1 MGIYLGLGS
10 NVGDREAQMRQ
21 VLRSLQQRDIRP
33 LRTASLYST
42 EPRDFEEQPWFLTT
56 VVEVHTALDPS
67 ALLHHCLAIEE
78 EAGRVRAIPKGP
90 RVIDIDILLYND
102 LELAVSGLKVPHPR
116 FRERRFVLVPL
127 VELAPGQVD
136 PVSGL
141 TMLQLL
147 EACPDTGTVQRVG
160 NPLL

>member
-1 MGIYLGLGS
+1 
-10 NVGDREAQMRQ
+10 MRQ
-21 VLRSLQQRDIRP
+21 VLQSLQQRDIRP

-42 EPRDFEEQPWFLTT
+42 EPRDFEEQPWFLNT
-56 VVEVHTALDPS
+56 VVEVQTALDPS
-67 ALLHHCLAIEE
+67 ALLHQCLKIEE

-102 LELAVSGLKVPHPR
+102 RELAVAGLKVPHPR

-127 VELAPGQVD
+127 VELASGQVD

-147 EACPDTGTVQRVG
+147 DAC
-160 NPLL
+160 

>member
-10 NVGDREAQMRQ
+10 NVGERETQMRR
-21 VLRSLQQRDIRP
+21 VLESLQYRHVTP

-42 EPRDFEEQPWFLTT
+42 EPRDFEEQPWFLNT
-56 VVEVHTALDPS
+56 VVEVQTALEPAS
-67 ALLHHCLAIEE
+67 LLQQCLAIEE
-78 EAGRVRAIPKGP
+78 QAGRIRAIPKGP

-102 LELAVSGLKVPHPR
+102 RELTGTGLKIPHPR

-127 VELAPGQVD
+127 VELAPGMVD

-147 EACPDTGTVQRVG
+147 EACPDTGVVQRVA

>member
-21 VLRSLQQRDIRP
+21 VLQSLQQRDITP

-42 EPRDFEEQPWFLTT
+42 EPRDFEEQPWFLNT
-56 VVEVHTALDPS
+56 VVEVQTTLDPS
-67 ALLHHCLAIEE
+67 ALLHQCLAIEE

-147 EACPDTGTVQRVG
+147 DACPDAGVVQRVA